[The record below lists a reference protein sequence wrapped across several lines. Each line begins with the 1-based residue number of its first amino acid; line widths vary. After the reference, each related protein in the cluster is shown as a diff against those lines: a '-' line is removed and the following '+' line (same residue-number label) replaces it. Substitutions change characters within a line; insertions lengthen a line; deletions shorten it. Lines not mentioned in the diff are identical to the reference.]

1 MILPLSSFGAGTYV
15 HPERVDIG
23 APKRPERLKTKGIG
37 QKEKEK
43 NKFFPFFRLC
53 FTLLLWFLAVC
64 SRKAVTKVRPLCECT
79 PLAPYA
85 SRLMSAQKKSKYAL
99 KPRRGRTLR
108 SRQKQAQK
116 KKIRQ
121 LSKYQAKSLLIQREN
136 RIFVLQLR
144 EEGTLKIAAFS
155 TRLSAMLNL

>member
-37 QKEKEK
+37 QSRAGKTEKQS
-43 NKFFPFFRLC
+43 FLPFSFAL
-53 FTLLLWFLAVC
+53 FLWFLAVC

-85 SRLMSAQKKSKYAL
+85 SKLMSAKKESEYAA
-99 KPRRGRTLR
+99 RFVSGCTLR
-108 SRQKQAQK
+108 SR
-116 KKIRQ
+116 
-121 LSKYQAKSLLIQREN
+121 
-136 RIFVLQLR
+136 
-144 EEGTLKIAAFS
+144 
-155 TRLSAMLNL
+155 

>member
-23 APKRPERLKTKGIG
+23 APKRPERLKTKGVG

-53 FTLLLWFLAVC
+53 FTLLLWFLGVC

-85 SRLMSAQKKSKYAL
+85 SELMSAKKESEYAA
-99 KPRRGRTLR
+99 RFVSGCTL
-108 SRQKQAQK
+108 
-116 KKIRQ
+116 
-121 LSKYQAKSLLIQREN
+121 
-136 RIFVLQLR
+136 
-144 EEGTLKIAAFS
+144 
-155 TRLSAMLNL
+155 